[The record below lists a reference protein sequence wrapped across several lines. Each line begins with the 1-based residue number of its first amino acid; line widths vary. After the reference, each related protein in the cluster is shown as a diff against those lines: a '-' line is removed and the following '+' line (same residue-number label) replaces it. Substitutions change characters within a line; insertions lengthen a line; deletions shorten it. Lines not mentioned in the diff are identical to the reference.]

1 LLTEGFFISLDDF
14 GDEVMAA
21 IRFGEE
27 FSARYGQ
34 PHPHF
39 FPGSLDQ
46 AIRESC
52 LQPAKDVSFN
62 YIIAVNLF
70 LWHLASAKSY
80 SSFRYELI
88 F

>member
-1 LLTEGFFISLDDF
+1 MNIIVSDDF
-14 GDEVMAA
+14 GDETMAA

-34 PHPHF
+34 PTPHF

-52 LQPAKDVSFN
+52 FQPAKDASL
-62 YIIAVNLF
+62 YIC
-70 LWHLASAKSY
+70 WH
-80 SSFRYELI
+80 
-88 F
+88 